1 LPHEECSCAPET
13 SRSGERWFALAGRH
27 EQAVTGFS
35 REYVVRL
42 LKPGELGLQV
52 TNSPLEAAHF
62 GYNAGI
68 RPADVAE

>member
-1 LPHEECSCAPET
+1 VT
-13 SRSGERWFALAGRH
+13 SFR
-27 EQAVTGFS
+27 
-35 REYVVRL
+35 REHVVRF

-62 GYNAGI
+62 GNNAGI